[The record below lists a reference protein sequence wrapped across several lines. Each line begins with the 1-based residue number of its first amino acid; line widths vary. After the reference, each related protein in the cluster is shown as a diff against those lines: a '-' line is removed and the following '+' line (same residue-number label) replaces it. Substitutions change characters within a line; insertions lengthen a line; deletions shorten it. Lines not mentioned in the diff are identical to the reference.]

1 MMDYSLL
8 YKGQSALLV
17 LASAFVIGGLFKR
30 TNMFASL
37 FALVSTRMQS
47 KRLSLFLVS
56 LVSGVL
62 PIEGRV
68 SVSAP
73 VLDTLVGKCSCPR
86 GRSKMG
92 ILDFVATHHYYL
104 WSPLEKSVIITMAG
118 LGLTYTQFLSY
129 TIVPIGVYIMFL
141 AYIVLVY
148 VKEEEIVLPEID
160 EIEEPYAGDN
170 GLLFFIGLVY
180 CIMFE
185 PYVVFPIVAI
195 LYCFLLG
202 ITFKEMLGFIRIKP
216 LLFLAALII
225 AANVFKAHSAEIS
238 ALMDPSNFYGPAW
251 LVPVIAI
258 SGGALTSFILGSS
271 SKYAGI
277 TVALTLLLG
286 MEYFPIILMAEYV
299 GYLLSPTHKC
309 LAISML
315 YFKTRITEFYKYIS
329 LLAALMLTCGVS
341 GFIARSLT

>member
-1 MMDYSLL
+1 MDYSLL
-8 YKGQSALLV
+8 YKGQEALLV

-37 FALVSTRMQS
+37 FAMLSTRLKS

-73 VLDTLVGKCSCPR
+73 VLDSLVGKCGCSQR
-86 GRSKMG
+86 SRSKMG

-148 VKEEEIVLPEID
+148 VKEEEIVLPETD
-160 EIEEPYAGDN
+160 ESQELYAGDN

-180 CIMFE
+180 CTMFE

-195 LYCFLLG
+195 LYCFLLD
-202 ITFKEMLGFIRIKP
+202 ITFKEIVAFIRIKP
-216 LLFLAALII
+216 LLFLAALIVV
-225 AANVFKAHSAEIS
+225 ANVFKAHSAEIS
-238 ALMDPSNFYGPAW
+238 AFMDPSNFYGPAW

-286 MEYFPIILMAEYV
+286 MEYFPIVLMAEYV

-315 YFKTRITEFYKYIS
+315 YFKTRITEFYKYVS
-329 LLAALMLTCGVS
+329 MLAALMLTCGIS